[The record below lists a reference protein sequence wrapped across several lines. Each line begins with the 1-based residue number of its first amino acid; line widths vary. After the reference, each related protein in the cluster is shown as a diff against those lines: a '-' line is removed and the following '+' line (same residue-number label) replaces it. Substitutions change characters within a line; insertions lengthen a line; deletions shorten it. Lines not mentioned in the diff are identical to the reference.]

1 MIIDNSTSEVL
12 YGSGWTLD
20 STAAYGSS
28 GQIRDRFVNTS
39 NATYIDAQVPTTFVI
54 GSLVYKDGKFSYT
67 DYGRRLAIDI
77 ATATAKEIR
86 DGLIFGG
93 VTYQGS
99 TFKTDP
105 VAVAEVDSVSARYT
119 LGRDGWKTEADWQ
132 TRHNGRWRTAD
143 NHFAEMT
150 LEEFHGLAEFTAEH
164 ITKISQRAHVVKDT
178 LLPSCKTQEEIDKV
192 ISDFREYTPTS

>member
-1 MIIDNSTSEVL
+1 MIINNATNVVI
-12 YGSGWTLD
+12 YGDDWTLESD
-20 STAAYGSS
+20 AAYSKS
-28 GQIRDRFVNTS
+28 GTTRDRSVNTS
-39 NATYIDAQVPTTFVI
+39 NSTFVDVQVPLSFVP
-54 GSLVYKDGKFSYT
+54 GDWVYIEGEFSYSVE
-67 DYGRRLAIDI
+67 GLKKAIEY
-77 ATATAKEIR
+77 ASTVAKDIR

-93 VTYQGS
+93 LVYQGN

-132 TRHNGRWRTAD
+132 TRHNGRWRTTD

-164 ITKISQRAHVVKDT
+164 ITKISQRAHDVKDT